1 MLKNLEEN
9 PKSCCKPLTT
19 FTMLLTLFLPISN
32 NFLLSWVVMSD
43 FPGPWLPWITCW
55 GWKWAFTYY
64 SCMQNYISCLSPWG
78 MVWPV
83 ASNSLFQELQKVLRA
98 IKITFYLFFFF
109 PFSLD
114 YVRTSISKHAI
125 LKVSG
130 GKIKT
135 GREITAPLWTLACY
149 ARYAQSPVPPHPIPQ
164 SKVPLKISEPQT
176 GPHPM
181 LPISSENSGSQSN
194 PGLPFT
200 LMDKQKHRSGE
211 SNNEYSWLNKM
222 PTFLC

>member
-1 MLKNLEEN
+1 MTPMNH
-9 PKSCCKPLTT
+9 
-19 FTMLLTLFLPISN
+19 LLRMKMSIYLLFMYAKLHFLPISMRDGVTRGIKQSFSGAPRSLKSN
-32 NFLLSWVVMSD
+32 KDHILS
-43 FPGPWLPWITCW
+43 
-55 GWKWAFTYY
+55 
-64 SCMQNYISCLSPWG
+64 
-78 MVWPV
+78 
-83 ASNSLFQELQKVLRA
+83 
-98 IKITFYLFFFF
+98 FFFF

>member
-83 ASNSLFQELQKVLRA
+83 ASNSLFQELQEVLRA

-109 PFSLD
+109 PFFFRLCKNKYFKACNTESQW
-114 YVRTSISKHAI
+114 
-125 LKVSG
+125 
-130 GKIKT
+130 GKDKNRKGDNST
-135 GREITAPLWTLACY
+135 TLNPCMLREICTKPCATTSHPPKQGPTKDLRAPNWT
-149 ARYAQSPVPPHPIPQ
+149 PPHA
-164 SKVPLKISEPQT
+164 T
-176 GPHPM
+176 
-181 LPISSENSGSQSN
+181 N
-194 PGLPFT
+194 
-200 LMDKQKHRSGE
+200 
-211 SNNEYSWLNKM
+211 
-222 PTFLC
+222 FLRKFR